1 MLRPTGREPRPV
13 GPRPRPRGPGVG
25 PAGPLLRPAGPI
37 LAEPSATFYSA
48 VRTSPLTINDSGSTI
63 LVVEAEEANMETS
76 HHLGDL
82 QLAIMRILW
91 NRGEATVAEVH
102 ETIEPERGL
111 ALTTIAT
118 MLTKME
124 KKGVVEHRAEGRR
137 FIYRPLVSEDQVRR
151 SMVADLTSQ
160 LFRGDVTALVNHL
173 LSEHEIE
180 ARELAQLRELIA
192 SRGRKEGR

>member
-1 MLRPTGREPRPV
+1 MK
-13 GPRPRPRGPGVG
+13 
-25 PAGPLLRPAGPI
+25 
-37 LAEPSATFYSA
+37 AEDTLE
-48 VRTSPLTINDSGSTI
+48 T
-63 LVVEAEEANMETS
+63 META

-91 NRGEATVAEVH
+91 EQGEGTVAEVH
-102 ETIEPERGL
+102 EALEPERGL

-124 KKGVVEHRAEGRR
+124 RKGVVDHRAEGRK
-137 FIYRPLVSEDQVRR
+137 FIFRPRVSEGQVRR

-173 LSEHEIE
+173 LSEHEID
-180 ARELAQLRELIA
+180 AQELAQLRQLIA
-192 SRGRKEGR
+192 SRGREEER